1 MVKLRCPYCF
11 THLGA
16 APAAFRCEVNGCADE
31 PDPVASSFFGAQVV
45 TRPVIVTGGQGG
57 QNGPVCRTC
66 RNMASR
72 VVCPTCHAP
81 LPANWYQCQT
91 TCIAMA
97 GARASGKSTYIA
109 VLKRQAEK
117 LCELMGLPLD
127 FMDATTERIYKKV
140 YQSPLY
146 EQRGLLAPTPRH
158 ETAAATQRTPLMLSM
173 GMIGNRRQVL
183 VIRDV
188 AGENLEDPT
197 ADPQIF
203 SFFGRA
209 DGVVFL
215 FDPMRIPEIRLQ
227 LAGVISEQAAV
238 GGDPMSVLGN
248 LVRLMRTSEQPI
260 AIPLAVVLAKFDTLH
275 ELGAVVGSP
284 WQAAM
289 ANAGAAYSRD
299 PSLNRPPAY
308 DEADGRLLDAEVS
321 SLLTRLNAR
330 ALLNRVRQEFSNNRM
345 FAVSALGAASV
356 GQALHPRGIAPFR
369 CLDPLKWL
377 LAGQGVL
384 DRTGA

>member
-1 MVKLRCPYCF
+1 VKLRCPYCF
-11 THLGA
+11 TLLGA
-16 APAAFRCEVNGCADE
+16 APTAFRCEVNGCTEE
-31 PDPVASSFFGAQVV
+31 PDAVASSFFGAQVV
-45 TRPVIVTGGQGG
+45 TRPVIVTGGRGG
-57 QNGPVCRTC
+57 QNGAACRKC
-66 RNMASR
+66 RNMASLA
-72 VVCPTCHAP
+72 VCSTCHAP

-97 GARASGKSTYIA
+97 GARASGKSIYIA

-127 FMDATTERIYKKV
+127 FMDVPTERIYKRV
-140 YQSPLY
+140 YQAPLY
-146 EQRGLLAPTPRH
+146 EQRGLLAPTARH
-158 ETAAATQRTPLMLSM
+158 ETTAATQRTPLMFSM
-173 GMIGNRRQVL
+173 GMIGNRQHVL

-197 ADPQIF
+197 ADPHVF
-203 SFFGRA
+203 SFFSRA

-215 FDPMRIPEIRLQ
+215 FDPMRIEEIRRQ
-227 LAGVISEQAAV
+227 LAGVIPEQAAV

-248 LVRLMRTSEQPI
+248 LVRLMRISDQPI
-260 AIPLAVVLAKFDTLH
+260 GTPLAVVLAKFDTLH
-275 ELGAVVGSP
+275 ELIDVVGSP
-284 WQAAM
+284 WRAAM

-308 DEADGRLLDAEVS
+308 DEADGRLLDAEVT
-321 SLLTRLNAR
+321 SLLTKLNAR
-330 ALLNRVRQEFSNNRM
+330 QLLNKVRQEFSNSRM
-345 FAVSALGAASV
+345 FAVSALGAAPV

-369 CLDPLKWL
+369 CLDPLKWI

-384 DRTGA
+384 DWTGA